1 MDLNDLYTRLNF
13 YINKAQGGWY
23 SPEELTE
30 MVDTAQHILF
40 NSYYDKYATS
50 QRLNDALAPFKT
62 DYQFTLVATPDGLI
76 TPPANYRRLLALYT
90 VVTGADNV
98 TRKRPVEIINEEE
111 LAIRLNSQVVP
122 VTVNDPIAVLKSDWN
137 IQLYPDDPAAGVLT
151 YLRQPVKPFYDYSVV
166 SGRVIVYD
174 QAGSTQLEWS
184 DNDCQMIIQLAL
196 NGLGINLSEADILQ
210 YSEQKIQQ
218 NFNTNMRQ

>member
-1 MDLNDLYTRLNF
+1 MDLNDLYERLNF
-13 YINKAQGGWY
+13 YINKSQGGWY

-30 MVDTAQHILF
+30 MVDTAQLILF

-62 DYQFTLVATPDGLI
+62 DYQFTLITTPDGLI
-76 TPPANYRRLLALYT
+76 DTPADYRKLLALYT
-90 VVTGADNV
+90 VVTGSDNI
-98 TRKRPVEIINEEE
+98 TRKRAVEIINEEE
-111 LAIRLNSQVVP
+111 LAIRLNSQVAP
-122 VTVNDPIAVLKSDWN
+122 VTVNDPIAILKADWN
-137 IQLYPDDPAAGVLT
+137 IQLYPDQPAAGILT
-151 YLRQPVKPFYDYSVV
+151 YLREPAEPFFAYSVV

-174 QAGSTQLEWS
+174 QANSTQLEWS
-184 DNDCQMIIQLAL
+184 DNDCQMIILLAL